1 MTGDQRNPMEPP
13 EQSDQELLRLMLEGD
28 EAAFTALYRR
38 RQGAIFRFALQM
50 GGSRAMAEEVTQETF
65 LTLIQE
71 ARRYD
76 PARGSVAAYLYGI
89 ARNQVLRRLD
99 SEKASA
105 PLEPRENDQ
114 GAVAAGLAAGDDL
127 LGSLLGREQVERVR
141 AAVLALP
148 ARYREVVVLC
158 DLHEIDYAEAARA
171 LDCPIGTVRS
181 RLHRGHRMLAGK
193 LAARPRAG
201 FCQSRSLAA
210 LVATPQAA
218 DSDTPVEGCSGG
230 L

>member
-99 SEKASA
+99 SERAPA
-105 PLEPRENDQ
+105 PLEPSDNDQ
-114 GAVAAGLAAGDDL
+114 GAAAAGLAAGDDL
-127 LGSLLGREQVERVR
+127 LGNLLGREQVERVR

-171 LDCPIGTVRS
+171 LGCPIGTVRS
-181 RLHRGHRMLAGK
+181 RLHRAHRMLAGK

-210 LVATPQAA
+210 LAAAQAA

-230 L
+230 I

>member
-1 MTGDQRNPMEPP
+1 MEPP

-50 GGSRAMAEEVTQETF
+50 SGSRAMAEEVSQETF

-76 PARGSVAAYLYGI
+76 PARGSLAAYLYGI
-89 ARNQVLRRLD
+89 ARNHVLRRLD
-99 SEKASA
+99 SERAPA
-105 PLEPRENDQ
+105 PLEPSDNDQ
-114 GAVAAGLAAGDDL
+114 GAAAAGLAAGDDL

-171 LDCPIGTVRS
+171 LGCPIGTVRS
-181 RLHRGHRMLAGK
+181 RLHRAHRMLVGK
-193 LAARPRAG
+193 LAARPRAE

-210 LVATPQAA
+210 LVAAPQAA
-218 DSDTPVEGCSGG
+218 DGDTPGEGRSGG

>member
-1 MTGDQRNPMEPP
+1 MEPP
-13 EQSDQELLRLMLEGD
+13 EQSDQELLRLMMEGD

-50 GGSRAMAEEVTQETF
+50 GGSRAMAEVVTQETF

-71 ARRYD
+71 ARSYD

-99 SEKASA
+99 SERAPA
-105 PLEPRENDQ
+105 PLEPSDNDQ
-114 GAVAAGLAAGDDL
+114 GAAAAGLAAGDDL
-127 LGSLLGREQVERVR
+127 LGNLLGREQVERVR

-181 RLHRGHRMLAGK
+181 RLHRAHRMLAGK

-201 FCQSRSLAA
+201 FCQSGSLAA
-210 LVATPQAA
+210 LVAAPQAA

>member
-1 MTGDQRNPMEPP
+1 MEPP

-50 GGSRAMAEEVTQETF
+50 GGSRAVAEEVTQETF

-89 ARNQVLRRLD
+89 ARNHVLRRLD
-99 SEKASA
+99 SEKAPV
-105 PLEPRENDQ
+105 PLEPGDHDQ
-114 GAVAAGLAAGDDL
+114 GAVAAAGLAAGDDL

-171 LDCPIGTVRS
+171 LGCPIGTVRS
-181 RLHRGHRMLAGK
+181 RLHRAHRMLAGR
-193 LAARPRAG
+193 LAAKPRAG

-218 DSDTPVEGCSGG
+218 DGDTPVEGCSGG